1 MNVALFVLRA
11 LQAGLTLS
19 DLDQLD
25 EGMVTDIIIE
35 AGNDHEHYDDVAT
48 QEAFDRF

>member
-25 EGMVTDIIIE
+25 EGMVSDIIIE